1 MLRVTKPL
9 LSLLIVVVVTGGVP
23 SSGRAQAAE
32 AETPKEVRTGIELIR
47 RGRYDEAVDRFQ
59 VAIEKSP
66 QSRAARLGLSWAYLK
81 QRQFPPSVEQ
91 ALKVLESDPEN
102 ARAHALIGAALMR
115 VGVLPE
121 ATVAFQRALKS
132 DPNEPLA
139 LAGVAELDM
148 YAGDLRL
155 SVQHAQ
161 SAVSRSPREP
171 DFLYLLGQSAARQ
184 ERFDVAADAYDRY
197 LSVAPD
203 VDSDRRARIRGLVQ
217 LYRRLSGRNLYLVGG
232 NRTVDVPISLTDSRL
247 PVIDVMVNGKGP
259 FHFVID
265 SGAGFVVVSE
275 EIARKLKIRPVAA
288 GGTSRGVSGTGRFNI
303 VYGVIDRL
311 EIGTVSV
318 ESIPTYIR
326 KVLDPGKQHIDG
338 YVGLSVLS
346 NFKVSVDYEHRVLE
360 MRPKDAV
367 FEPIGEDDV
376 VVPYRMTNGGM
387 MSISV
392 DIGKEV
398 PLNFIVDT
406 GASSTVVSRRAFDK
420 FDLAAKQHKGVGV
433 RVVGAGGVTENAPV
447 IVLDKLMINGSPNV
461 QEFVRAIV
469 LDLDPI
475 NETAGFEQGGIIG
488 SDLLRLY
495 RVEFDFDRGTVVLRP
510 NSRRAES
517 APVTH
522 VPEAVH

>member
-1 MLRVTKPL
+1 MRTHKKYL
-9 LSLLIVVVVTGGVP
+9 LALLFLAAVTGGVP

-32 AETPKEVRTGIELIR
+32 AETPKEVRAGINLVR
-47 RGRYDEAVDRFQ
+47 QGRYEEAVDRFQ
-59 VAIEKSP
+59 VAIEKAPDSE
-66 QSRAARLGLSWAYLK
+66 SARLGLSWAYLK

-91 ALKVLESDPEN
+91 ALKVLDKDPEN

-115 VGVLPE
+115 VGLLPE
-121 ATVAFQRALKS
+121 ATVSFQKALAA

-139 LAGVAELDM
+139 LAGIAELDM
-148 YAGDLRL
+148 YAGNLNQSIQR
-155 SVQHAQ
+155 AK
-161 SAVSRSPREP
+161 SAVAKSPREP

-217 LYRRLSGRNLYLVGG
+217 LYRRLSGRKLYLVSG
-232 NRTVDVPISLTDSRL
+232 NRTEDVPMMLSEGRL
-247 PVIDVMVNGKGP
+247 PIIDVKVNGKGP
-259 FHFVID
+259 FRFVVD
-265 SGAGFVVVSE
+265 SGAGFVVISE
-275 EIARKLKIRPVAA
+275 EISRKLKIRPVAA

-311 EIGTVSV
+311 DIGDLTV

-326 KVLDPGKQHIDG
+326 KVQDPGKLHIDG

-346 NFKVSVDYEHRVLE
+346 NFKISVDYEHRTFEV
-360 MRPKDAV
+360 RAKDTITPPAT
-367 FEPIGEDDV
+367 DQDV

-387 MSISV
+387 MSVPV

-406 GASSTVVSRRAFDK
+406 GASSTVVSRRAYEK
-420 FDLAAKQHKGVGV
+420 FNLETKQHKGVGV
-433 RVVGAGGVTENAPV
+433 RVVGAGGITENVPV
-447 IVLDKLMINGSPNV
+447 VVLDRLQIVGS
-461 QEFVRAIV
+461 QSMQDYVRAIV

-488 SDLLRLY
+488 SDVLRLF
-495 RVEFDFDRGTVVLRP
+495 RVEFDFDKGTVLLRP
-510 NSRRAES
+510 NTKRTGAQASG
-517 APVTH
+517 
-522 VPEAVH
+522 VPLEAVH